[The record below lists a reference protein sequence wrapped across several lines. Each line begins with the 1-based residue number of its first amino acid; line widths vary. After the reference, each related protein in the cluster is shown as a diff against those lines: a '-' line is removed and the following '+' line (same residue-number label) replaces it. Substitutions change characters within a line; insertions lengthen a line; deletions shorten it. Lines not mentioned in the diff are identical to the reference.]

1 MVLRPILP
9 ASHRRCSRLV
19 LTLIFIYFSFHD
31 RFMARGKNDLILR
44 DRLQFTL
51 NAQGDLDVVYG
62 RVDLSDYVSV
72 VNNQGLSIKEM
83 RVHIRNPNGTDDTGV
98 FNPNLI
104 AGLTPEGTVDVASMK
119 IFGTTTAYESAVDVG
134 IGSPNTFFNAEIVSF
149 ASRPT
154 GFDTPVAFSN
164 TYTEFGTPD
173 LHPEGYVVVSDV
185 LVGIASRQSVAYADT
200 TLEVDIMLIAEPIK
214 VTKDELKEMLAQ
226 ATDL

>member
-1 MVLRPILP
+1 
-9 ASHRRCSRLV
+9 
-19 LTLIFIYFSFHD
+19 
-31 RFMARGKNDLILR
+31 MARGKNDLILR

-51 NAQGDLDVVYG
+51 DANGDLDVVYG

-83 RVHIRNPNGTDDTGV
+83 RIQIRDPSQTNTGS
-98 FNPNLI
+98 FNKNLI
-104 AGLTPEGTVDVASMK
+104 GNNFTPGNVKLASMN

-134 IGSPNTFFNAEIVSF
+134 IASPNTFFNAELVTFS
-149 ASRPT
+149 SKPT
-154 GFDTPVAFSN
+154 GFDTPMAMDAD
-164 TYTEFGTPD
+164 YYELGTPD

-185 LVGIASRQSVAYADT
+185 LVGVSSNDALSYAST
-200 TLEVDIMLIAEPIK
+200 TLELDIMLIAEPIK

>member
-1 MVLRPILP
+1 
-9 ASHRRCSRLV
+9 
-19 LTLIFIYFSFHD
+19 
-31 RFMARGKNDLILR
+31 MARGKNDLILR

-51 NAQGDLDVVYG
+51 DANGDLPVVYG

-83 RVHIRNPNGTDDTGV
+83 RIQIRNPGITNTGV
-98 FNPNLI
+98 FNTNLLGNNVT
-104 AGLTPEGTVDVASMK
+104 AGSVKLATMN

-134 IGSPNTFFNAEIVSF
+134 IASPNTFFNAELVTFS
-149 ASRPT
+149 SKPS
-154 GFDTPVAFSN
+154 GFDTPMAMQVD
-164 TYTEFGTPD
+164 YYQLGTPD

-185 LVGIASRQSVAYADT
+185 LVGVSANDALAYESD
-200 TLEVDIMLIAEPIK
+200 TLELDIMLIAEPVK

>member
-1 MVLRPILP
+1 
-9 ASHRRCSRLV
+9 
-19 LTLIFIYFSFHD
+19 
-31 RFMARGKNDLILR
+31 MARGKNDLILR

-51 NAQGDLDVVYG
+51 DGSGNLDVVYG

-83 RVHIRNPNGTDDTGV
+83 RIHIRDPTRADTGV

-104 AGLTPEGTVDVASMK
+104 AGTTPEGTVDVASMK

-149 ASRPT
+149 SSRPT

-185 LVGIASRQSVAYADT
+185 LVGIASREASAYPNAT
-200 TLEVDIMLIAEPIK
+200 FELDIMLIAEPVK